1 MKYQWKQR
9 IRYSEVDG
17 ERKLTIPNLVNYFQ
31 DCSTF
36 QSEELGVGCEY
47 MEEHQK
53 AWVLSFWQIVIER
66 RPKLGEEV
74 TVETFATGFDGL
86 YGTRNFVMTD
96 AKGSKIAYAYS
107 IWVFMDLKKGR
118 PVRPQPQEIA
128 GYGTEEPLPMEYA
141 GRKIPLPKER
151 KQGEPFPVRRHQID
165 TNHHVNNGQ
174 YVQMAMEWVPE
185 DFTIRQM
192 RAEYKKQAVLGNMIS
207 PRVHAIDG
215 VYTVALCDEQGEVYV
230 IVEFQ
235 GTQKG
240 TCSF

>member
-165 TNHHVNNGQ
+165 SQ
-174 YVQMAMEWVPE
+174 YVQMALDVWEEMGTPSK
-185 DFTIRQM
+185 IREL
-192 RAEYKKQAVLGNMIS
+192 RVEYKKSAVYGDMIYPSMIEEQDNTTIVLGDEKER
-207 PRVHAIDG
+207 PYAI
-215 VYTVALCDEQGEVYV
+215 VQVRGEN
-230 IVEFQ
+230 
-235 GTQKG
+235 
-240 TCSF
+240 

>member
-74 TVETFATGFDGL
+74 TVETFAIGFDGL

-118 PVRPQPQEIA
+118 PVRPEPQEIA
-128 GYGTEEPLPMEYA
+128 GYETEEPLPMEYA

-165 TNHHVNNGQ
+165 TNHHVNNSQ
-174 YVQMAMEWVPE
+174 YVQMALDVWEEMGTPSK
-185 DFTIRQM
+185 IREL
-192 RAEYKKQAVLGNMIS
+192 RVEYKKSAVYGDMIYPSMIEEQDNTTIVLGDEKER
-207 PRVHAIDG
+207 PYAI
-215 VYTVALCDEQGEVYV
+215 VQVRGEN
-230 IVEFQ
+230 
-235 GTQKG
+235 
-240 TCSF
+240 

>member
-74 TVETFATGFDGL
+74 TVETFAI
-86 YGTRNFVMTD
+86 FVSVIT
-96 AKGSKIAYAYS
+96 
-107 IWVFMDLKKGR
+107 VPDLKQRSVKDL
-118 PVRPQPQEIA
+118 I
-128 GYGTEEPLPMEYA
+128 
-141 GRKIPLPKER
+141 
-151 KQGEPFPVRRHQID
+151 F
-165 TNHHVNNGQ
+165 
-174 YVQMAMEWVPE
+174 
-185 DFTIRQM
+185 
-192 RAEYKKQAVLGNMIS
+192 
-207 PRVHAIDG
+207 
-215 VYTVALCDEQGEVYV
+215 
-230 IVEFQ
+230 
-235 GTQKG
+235 
-240 TCSF
+240 

>member
-17 ERKLTIPNLVNYFQ
+17 ERKLTVPNLVNYFQ

-165 TNHHVNNGQ
+165 TNHHVNNSQ
-174 YVQMAMEWVPE
+174 YVQMALEFLPDDLQIAQLRV
-185 DFTIRQM
+185 
-192 RAEYKKQAVLGNMIS
+192 EYKKAAVLGDMIYPKLS
-207 PRVHAIDG
+207 KEADRIIVE
-215 VYTVALCDEQGEVYV
+215 LCDEQAKPYAVL
-230 IVEFQ
+230 EF
-235 GTQKG
+235 KEEI
-240 TCSF
+240 